1 MCFITFGLDP
11 KNYLCRIVI
20 QIPAIPVSYPM
31 KELQHLNKYFKK
43 YRFKLLVGIVITM
56 IARIFQLVMPSYVKK
71 SIEVVERFIGNDILK
86 AEAKEMLLEYILII
100 VGAALLSGF
109 FTFLMRQTIINV
121 SRYIEYDLKNEVFDH
136 YQLLSLNF
144 YKKNR
149 TGDLMNRIS
158 EDVNQVRLYGGPA
171 IMYGI
176 QTLTLFVCL
185 VPLMF
190 IKAPVLALYALLP
203 LPILSVLI
211 YQISKIIHK
220 RSTIVQEFLSNL
232 STFTQESFSGISV
245 IKAYALEPKV
255 NAELK
260 YLALDGKNKSMDL
273 AKVNAWFFPLMILLI
288 GISNIF
294 VIYVGGKQYIDGE
307 IASIGIIAEFILYV
321 NMLTWPVAVVGWVT
335 SIVQRAEASQKRI
348 NQFLQEEPNIVSTV
362 KEETP
367 IKGKIEFKNVTF
379 TYEDTNIT
387 ALNNISF
394 TINKGET
401 VAILGK
407 TGSGKSTILDLIAR
421 LYDIESGEILID
433 DIPIKQLNLQSLR
446 QSIGAVPQ
454 DAFLFSDTIKNNIKF
469 GKENST
475 DEEIIAVAKK
485 AVVHEN
491 IMGFNKQY
499 ETILGE
505 RGITLSGGQKQR
517 VSIARALLKDPQIYL
532 FDDCLSAV
540 DTETEEEILNQL
552 KKESKN
558 KTTLIVSH
566 RVSSAKNADKIIVL
580 EAGKLI
586 QEGTHEELNS
596 VEGYYKELYMHQLS
610 EKEK

>member
-1 MCFITFGLDP
+1 
-11 KNYLCRIVI
+11 
-20 QIPAIPVSYPM
+20 M
-31 KELQHLNKYFKK
+31 KELQHLNKYFRK
-43 YRFKLLVGIVITM
+43 YRFKLLVGIIITM

-71 SIEVVERFIGNDILK
+71 SIEVVEGFIGNNILK

-211 YQISKIIHK
+211 YQISKVIHK
-220 RSTIVQEFLSNL
+220 RSTIVQEFLSTL

-255 NAELK
+255 NADLK
-260 YLALDGKNKSMDL
+260 NLALDGKNKSMDL

-294 VIYVGGKQYIDGE
+294 VIYIGGKQYIDGE

-421 LYDIESGEILID
+421 LYDIDSGEILID
-433 DIPIKQLNLQSLR
+433 DVPIKELNLQSLR

-499 ETILGE
+499 ETVLGE

-580 EAGKLI
+580 ENGKLM

>member
-20 QIPAIPVSYPM
+20 QIPAIPVTYIM
-31 KELQHLNKYFKK
+31 KELQHLNKYFRK
-43 YRFKLLVGIVITM
+43 YRFKLLVGIIITM

-71 SIEVVERFIGNDILK
+71 SIEVVEGFIGNNILK

-220 RSTIVQEFLSNL
+220 RSTIVQEFLSTL

-260 YLALDGKNKSMDL
+260 NLALDGKNKSMDL

-294 VIYVGGKQYIDGE
+294 VIYIGGKQYIDGE

-348 NQFLQEEPNIVSTV
+348 NQFLQEEPNIISTV

-421 LYDIESGEILID
+421 LYDIDSGQILID
-433 DIPIKQLNLQSLR
+433 DIPIKELNLQSLR
-446 QSIGAVPQ
+446 KSIGAVPQ

-499 ETILGE
+499 ETVLGE

-580 EAGKLI
+580 EDGKLM

>member
-1 MCFITFGLDP
+1 
-11 KNYLCRIVI
+11 
-20 QIPAIPVSYPM
+20 M
-31 KELQHLNKYFKK
+31 KELQHLNKYFRK
-43 YRFKLLVGIVITM
+43 YRFKLLVGILITM

-185 VPLMF
+185 VPLML
-190 IKAPVLALYALLP
+190 IKAPILALYALLP

-220 RSTIVQEFLSNL
+220 RSTIVQEFLSTL

-255 NAELK
+255 NTELQN
-260 YLALDGKNKSMDL
+260 LALDGKNKSMDL

-294 VIYVGGKQYIDGE
+294 VIYIGGKQYIDGE

-348 NQFLQEEPNIVSTV
+348 NQFLKEEPNIVSTV

-421 LYDIESGEILID
+421 LYDIDSGEILID
-433 DIPIKQLNLQSLR
+433 DIPIRQLNLQSLR

-475 DEEIIAVAKK
+475 DGEIIAVAKK
-485 AVVHEN
+485 AVVHAN

-566 RVSSAKNADKIIVL
+566 RVSSAKNADKILVL
-580 EAGKLI
+580 EDGKLI
-586 QEGTHEELNS
+586 QQGRHEELNS
-596 VEGYYKELYMHQLS
+596 VTGYYKELYMHQLS

>member
-20 QIPAIPVSYPM
+20 QIPAISVSYPM
-31 KELQHLNKYFKK
+31 KELQHLNKYFRK
-43 YRFKLLVGIVITM
+43 YRFKLLVGILITM

-71 SIEVVERFIGNDILK
+71 SIEVVESFIGNDILK
-86 AEAKEMLLEYILII
+86 AEAKEMLFEYILII

-185 VPLMF
+185 VPLML
-190 IKAPVLALYALLP
+190 IKAPILALYALLP

-220 RSTIVQEFLSNL
+220 RSTIVQEFLSTL

-255 NAELK
+255 NTELQN
-260 YLALDGKNKSMDL
+260 LALDGKNKSMDL

-294 VIYVGGKQYIDGE
+294 VIYIGGKQYIDGE

-348 NQFLQEEPNIVSTV
+348 NQFLKEEPNIVSTV

-421 LYDIESGEILID
+421 LYDIDSGEILID
-433 DIPIKQLNLQSLR
+433 DIPIRQLNLQSLR

-475 DEEIIAVAKK
+475 DGEIIAVAKK
-485 AVVHEN
+485 AVVHAN

-566 RVSSAKNADKIIVL
+566 RVSSAKNADKILVL
-580 EAGKLI
+580 EDGKLI
-586 QEGTHEELNS
+586 QQGRHEELNS
-596 VEGYYKELYMHQLS
+596 VTGYYKELYMHQLS

>member
-1 MCFITFGLDP
+1 
-11 KNYLCRIVI
+11 
-20 QIPAIPVSYPM
+20 M
-31 KELQHLNKYFKK
+31 KELKHLNKYFKK
-43 YRFKLLVGIVITM
+43 YLSKLLIGIVITV
-56 IARIFQLVMPSYVKK
+56 IARVFQLVMPSYVKE
-71 SIEVVERFIGNDILK
+71 SIEVVENFIKGEVQK
-86 AEAKEMLLEYILII
+86 GEARELLLEYILII

-109 FTFLMRQTIINV
+109 FTFLMRQTIINM
-121 SRYIEYDLKNEVFDH
+121 SRHIEYDLKNEVFDH

-190 IKAPVLALYALLP
+190 IKAPTLALYALLP
-203 LPILSVLI
+203 LPVLSILI
-211 YQISKIIHK
+211 YQISKVIHS
-220 RSTIVQEFLSNL
+220 RSTVVQEFLSTL

-255 NAELK
+255 NRDLET
-260 YLALDGKNKSMDL
+260 LALEGKDKSMAL
-273 AKVNAWFFPLMILLI
+273 AKVNAWFSPLMILLI

-294 VIYVGGKQYIDGE
+294 VIYVGGNQYINGE
-307 IASIGIIAEFILYV
+307 IESIGIIAEFILYV

-348 NQFLQEEPNIVSTV
+348 NQFLRERPEITNTV
-362 KEETP
+362 DKESH
-367 IKGKIEFKNVTF
+367 ISGKIEFKNVTF
-379 TYEDTNIT
+379 TYEDTHIV
-387 ALNNISF
+387 ALKNISF
-394 TINKGET
+394 TINQGET

-421 LYDIESGEILID
+421 LYDIDSGEILID
-433 DIPIKQLNLQSLR
+433 GVPIKEVNLNSLR
-446 QSIGAVPQ
+446 KAIGAVPQ
-454 DAFLFSDTIKNNIKF
+454 DAFLFSDTIRNNIKF
-469 GKENST
+469 GKEDST
-475 DEEIIAVAKK
+475 DEEIFEVAKK
-485 AVVHEN
+485 AVVHDN

-499 ETILGE
+499 DTILGE

-517 VSIARALLKDPQIYL
+517 VSIARAILKNPKIYL

-540 DTETEEEILNQL
+540 DTETEEEILSQL
-552 KKESKN
+552 KKESKD

-566 RVSSAKNADKIIVL
+566 RVSSAKNADRILVL
-580 EAGKLI
+580 DDGRLL

-596 VEGYYKELYMHQLS
+596 QEGYYKELYINQLS

>member
-1 MCFITFGLDP
+1 
-11 KNYLCRIVI
+11 
-20 QIPAIPVSYPM
+20 M
-31 KELQHLNKYFKK
+31 KELQHLNKYFRK
-43 YRFKLLVGIVITM
+43 YRFKLLVGIIITM

-71 SIEVVERFIGNDILK
+71 SIEVVEGFIGNNILK

-211 YQISKIIHK
+211 YQISKVIHK
-220 RSTIVQEFLSNL
+220 RSTIVQEFLSTL

-260 YLALDGKNKSMDL
+260 NLALDGKNKSMDL

-294 VIYVGGKQYIDGE
+294 VIYIGGKQYIDGE

-401 VAILGK
+401 VAILGQ

-421 LYDIESGEILID
+421 LYDIDSGEILID
-433 DIPIKQLNLQSLR
+433 DVPIKELNLQSLR

-499 ETILGE
+499 ETVLGE

-580 EAGKLI
+580 ENGKLM